1 MLCTWEMGSE
11 KKEGTMGCVI
21 CTFDK
26 RCSTFHFHASTPL
39 LTLRMLIFLRVDSSG
54 REAPARL
61 LFQRVSG
68 LSVTYDYWDTLYQVA
83 CRWELFSVLF
93 LKAA

>member
-21 CTFDK
+21 CTFEK

-39 LTLRMLIFLRVDSSG
+39 LTLRMLIFFCVLILV
-54 REAPARL
+54 EEKL
-61 LFQRVSG
+61 LLGFFAK
-68 LSVTYDYWDTLYQVA
+68 DYQDYRSRTITGIP
-83 CRWELFSVLF
+83 FI
-93 LKAA
+93 K